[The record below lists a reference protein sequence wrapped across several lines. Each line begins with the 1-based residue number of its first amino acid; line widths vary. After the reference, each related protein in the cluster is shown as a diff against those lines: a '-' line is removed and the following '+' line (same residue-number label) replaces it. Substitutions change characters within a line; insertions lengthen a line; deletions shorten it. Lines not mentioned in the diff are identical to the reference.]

1 MTSQDPSR
9 VPRSPE
15 FPYSSPPRAIK
26 RAMETHTGD
35 VHVAAIRG
43 RIHRAMPHSTTAR
56 STNDDD
62 HERGE

>member
-1 MTSQDPSR
+1 
-9 VPRSPE
+9 
-15 FPYSSPPRAIK
+15 
-26 RAMETHTGD
+26 METHTGD

>member
-9 VPRSPE
+9 VPHIPE
-15 FPYSSPPRAIK
+15 FSYSSPSRAIK
-26 RAMETHTGD
+26 RAMKTYTED

-43 RIHRAMPHSTTAR
+43 GIHRAMPHSTTAR